1 MASKKDT
8 PSNPFGALPD
18 LTKVLEQFKV
28 PGVDTQEILD
38 ARRKDIKALMQANQA
53 IYQGMQAM
61 ANKQGELMQAAMADI
76 QHAMQGGA
84 SGLAAGMG
92 LGDPAKQGE
101 LARKAYEKMLGD
113 MQDLAAIARQSQ
125 TEAMAKIT
133 ERGNEHLEAVKRMMK
148 GG

>member
-1 MASKKDT
+1 MSTKRDS
-8 PSNPFGALPD
+8 PNNPFGALPD

-28 PGVDTQEILD
+28 PGIDTQEILD
-38 ARRKDIKALMQANQA
+38 ARRKDIEALMQANQA

-76 QHAMQGGA
+76 QNAMKGGA
-84 SGLAAGMG
+84 SSMN

-101 LARKAYEKMLGD
+101 TARKAYEKMLGD
-113 MQDLAAIARQSQ
+113 MQDLAQIARQSQ

-133 ERGNEHLEAVKRMMK
+133 ARGNEHLEEVKRMMK

>member
-1 MASKKDT
+1 MASKKDS

-28 PGVDTQEILD
+28 PGIDTQEILD
-38 ARRKDIKALMQANQA
+38 ARRKDIEALMQANQA

-76 QHAMQGGA
+76 QNAMKGA
-84 SGLAAGMG
+84 ASSMS

-101 LARKAYEKMLGD
+101 TARKAYEKMLGD
-113 MQDLAAIARQSQ
+113 MQDLAQIARQSQ

-133 ERGNEHLEAVKRMMK
+133 ARGNEHLEEVKRMMK